1 MVINLKII
9 DLTTQSSLFQKNMSD
24 TIYRNL
30 QEKLDNYA
38 IGFPATETGIE
49 IKLLKKLFSEPD
61 ARLFLELTLSLED
74 PQKIARRTGRELSEV
89 SQQLEEM
96 AGKGLLF
103 RLRRGEKSRF
113 AAAPYVVGIY
123 EFQVGLMDRE
133 FAELSEAYFKEAMFA
148 TISGA
153 IMPLRTIPVEHSIEP
168 ELQIAPYADIKKII
182 AGKDKISVQP
192 CVCRVQQHQLDN
204 ECEKPAEV
212 CFAFGSHADYYV
224 ENGWARYIDQDEA
237 LAILDTSEKA
247 GLVAQPGSTINP
259 GGICNCCG
267 DCCGLLRALKLIPN
281 PAAHVL
287 NNYTAIVNQE
297 ECTSCETCLDRC
309 QIDAITMDHQD
320 LASIN
325 PDRCIGC
332 GLCITTC
339 PAEALHLQAKP
350 ESEHQIPFANSMKA
364 AMETATRRGIT
375 LDQLKK

>member
-1 MVINLKII
+1 
-9 DLTTQSSLFQKNMSD
+9 MSE
-24 TIYRNL
+24 TIYRL
-30 QEKLDNYA
+30 IQEKLNNYA
-38 IGFPATETGIE
+38 IGFPATQSGIE

-74 PQKIARRTGRELSEV
+74 PQTIAKRTSRELSEV
-89 SQQLEEM
+89 SNQLEEM

-103 RLRRGEKSRF
+103 RLRRGEKIRY

-123 EFQVGLMDRE
+123 EFQVGRMDKE

-148 TISGA
+148 SISGT
-153 IMPLRTIPVEHSIEP
+153 ILPLRTIPVDQSIEP
-168 ELQIAPYADIKKII
+168 ELQIAPYADVKKII
-182 AGKDKISVQP
+182 AGKDKIAVLP
-192 CVCRVQQHQLDN
+192 CVCRVQQHQLDS
-204 ECEKPAEV
+204 ECDKPTEV
-212 CFAFGSHADYYV
+212 CMAFGSHADYYV
-224 ENGWARYIDQDEA
+224 ENGWGRYVNQEEA
-237 LAILDTSEKA
+237 QAVLDASEKA

-259 GGICNCCG
+259 GGLCNCCG

-281 PAAHVL
+281 PADHVL
-287 NNYTAIVNQE
+287 NNYIAFVDRE

-325 PDRCIGC
+325 PARCIGC

-339 PAEALHLQAKP
+339 PAEALHLHSKP
-350 ESEHQIPFANSMKA
+350 ESEQQLPFANSLKA
-364 AMETATRRGIT
+364 AMETAARRGIS

>member
-1 MVINLKII
+1 
-9 DLTTQSSLFQKNMSD
+9 MSD
-24 TIYRNL
+24 TIYRL
-30 QEKLDNYA
+30 IQEKLNNYA
-38 IGFPATETGIE
+38 IGFPATESGIE
-49 IKLLKKLFSEPD
+49 ITLLKKLFSEPD

-74 PQKIARRTGRELSEV
+74 PQKIAGRTGRELSEV
-89 SQQLEEM
+89 SKQLEEM

-103 RLRRGEKSRF
+103 RLRRGEKVRF

-123 EFQVGLMDRE
+123 EFQVGRMDTE
-133 FAELSEAYFKEAMFA
+133 FAELSETYFKEAMFA
-148 TISGA
+148 SISGA
-153 IMPLRTIPVEHSIEP
+153 ILPLRTVPVDQSIESGF
-168 ELQIAPYADIKKII
+168 QIAPYADVKKII
-182 AGKDKISVQP
+182 AGKDKIAVIP
-192 CVCRVQQHQLDN
+192 CVCRVQQHQLDS
-204 ECEKPAEV
+204 ECDKPTEV
-212 CFAFGSHADYYV
+212 CITFGSHADYNV
-224 ENGWARYIDQDEA
+224 ENGWGRYIDQDEA

-281 PAAHVL
+281 PADHVL
-287 NNYTAIVNQE
+287 NNYTAIVNQD
-297 ECTSCETCLDRC
+297 ECTSCEACLDRC
-309 QIDAITMDHQD
+309 QIDAITMDDQD

-325 PDRCIGC
+325 PARCIGC

-350 ESEHQIPFANSMKA
+350 ESEQQIPFANSMKA